1 MFTCDKE
8 SLTDLQWVELEDKLP
23 QIEAHAYSRPGDLHI
38 SGVKEDTCSMT
49 DLGWEDLISMEMVY
63 RKHMNALPYDNEN
76 GDGQRDLEHE
86 DKECM
91 TDLAWQELVELEES
105 YRNNLKDLFPL
116 DAADEHSMCKG
127 ERNTVDIETMTDLD
141 FEELE
146 EIESCYHRYLDE
158 KGSVK
163 SRDETETMTEIV
175 WEELL
180 QRTNSEV
187 YLSLSEAINEKVTK
201 RNFDVNEVGI
211 MTDLELSELA
221 KIEEKYL
228 RYVEHESNINIQK
241 EELVEV
247 LPEIVLDTFPEDNI
261 VNTKEEYAM
270 TDLTWNDIIN
280 LQDNCYDYERNVQ
293 DLERKLAT
301 FKVQKDEKSSG
312 TEMSFTDLA
321 FDELIGLEAK
331 CSGYKSVIKELE
343 GKLAQYERNDARFN
357 VGTKDAETM
366 TDVSE
371 DMIDNE
377 GLPVAVLANF
387 PSDIQ
392 TKDECDMTDVVWD
405 EVVDLKNTYQD
416 YRENLE
422 EMKQKLAQFDVE
434 KDDKES
440 ITDIAMQDLADLES
454 MYKEH
459 LREADSDTNSVLSH
473 AEKESRECMT
483 ELTFIEITELEDFY
497 IENAA
502 REMAVSP
509 IVEKWEQESI
519 TDITLDDMQYLEEA
533 EYFVTRNSRAAEK
546 LDKYT
551 VTELTIHD
559 LVSLQE
565 IATRSELLQGVEKV
579 EVATLTNLTIPDLEF
594 LEDNYDVH
602 QNCPVHAADT
612 LRKEHIGV
620 GTELTGED
628 LKYWEDVEAAHEE
641 CLLDKEGEEGCEEK
655 QDAEIMTDLTIAD
668 LQYLEEVDAAHEEC
682 LLDKQ
687 EELKGKETIVER
699 ESIEI
704 MTDMTISHLQYLE
717 EVEAAHEEC
726 LVDKQEELEGKEA
739 FAEKESV
746 EIMTDMSISDLQYLE
761 EVEAAHEECLVDRQE
776 ELKVKE
782 AYVEKENVEIM
793 TDMSISDLQ
802 HLEEVEAA
810 HEECLVDRQ
819 EEIDGNEAIVEKE
832 SIEIMTDMSISDLQ
846 YLEEVEA
853 AHEECL
859 VDRQEEIDGNEAIVE
874 KESIEIMTDMSISDL
889 QYLEEVEAAHEE
901 CLVDRQEEIDGNE
914 AIVEKESIEIMTD
927 MGISD
932 LQYLEEVEA
941 AHEECLVNRQEEVDG
956 NEAIVEKESIEI
968 MTDMTISDLQYLEEV
983 KAAYEECLVD
993 KQEELERN
1001 EAPVERESIEIMTD
1015 MTISYLQYLEKESKA
1030 KTTDSE
1036 KLSVGTMTKMTKLDL
1051 RNLES
1056 IAFEKGKTKTPKPW
1070 KRRSRSSSL
1079 TDYHDYRYHHHH
1091 KNTMTEITGNI
1102 LDYYEEIDVLYK
1114 ENMVEFDE
1122 LKRLHYVEK
1131 EEKDAMTD
1139 VTFEDLKDLEQK
1151 SLLWREKADEP
1162 AGGVAKDDAEVMTDL
1177 TTAEL
1182 EYFEEA
1188 ESLLRKISGENGG
1201 MAPKDEKEV
1210 LTDLKSSDIEYLQ
1223 VLADIY
1229 DDGSRG
1235 VHVEVE
1241 AEKCDKET
1249 ETELRLVDIRDLED
1263 QVISEAA
1270 IKSTNAVK
1278 EAVNDDLVP
1287 ETLVNLQAELDFL
1300 PILDEPEYIF
1310 DDEDNENDIQRA
1322 ETGIMTEMTIANIR
1336 DLEDQRNSTTEVEAF
1351 EDDLQAEALEGLQT
1365 GVEYLPVLD
1374 EPGMVFEEEV
1384 NREHILRHDT
1394 GVMTEL
1400 RLSHLENFDKDN
1412 LYRRDDGVELTRRVE
1427 ASVQC
1432 DLEDVTSLMQELTR
1446 EAENKGEDI
1455 PAWFV
1460 SALRLRQPEGGLLSV
1475 LYLLHVHVSDQ
1486 FC

>member
-158 KGSVK
+158 KVSVK

-201 RNFDVNEVGI
+201 RNFGVNEVGI

-293 DLERKLAT
+293 DLEWKLAT

-509 IVEKWEQESI
+509 IVEKWEQESM

-559 LVSLQE
+559 LVNLQE

-602 QNCPVHAADT
+602 QNCPVRAADT

-641 CLLDKEGEEGCEEK
+641 CLLDKEGCEEK

-874 KESIEIMTDMSISDL
+874 KESIEIMTDMTISDL
-889 QYLEEVEAAHEE
+889 QYLEEVE
-901 CLVDRQEEIDGNE
+901 
-914 AIVEKESIEIMTD
+914 
-927 MGISD
+927 
-932 LQYLEEVEA
+932 
-941 AHEECLVNRQEEVDG
+941 
-956 NEAIVEKESIEI
+956 
-968 MTDMTISDLQYLEEV
+968 
-983 KAAYEECLVD
+983 AAYEECLVD

-1001 EAPVERESIEIMTD
+1001 EATVERESIEIMTD
-1015 MTISYLQYLEKESKA
+1015 MTISYLQYLEQESKA

-1235 VHVEVE
+1235 VDVEVE

-1270 IKSTNAVK
+1270 IKSTHAVK

-1322 ETGIMTEMTIANIR
+1322 ETGIMTEMTIAKIR

>member
-1 MFTCDKE
+1 M
-8 SLTDLQWVELEDKLP
+8 
-23 QIEAHAYSRPGDLHI
+23 
-38 SGVKEDTCSMT
+38 
-49 DLGWEDLISMEMVY
+49 
-63 RKHMNALPYDNEN
+63 
-76 GDGQRDLEHE
+76 
-86 DKECM
+86 
-91 TDLAWQELVELEES
+91 
-105 YRNNLKDLFPL
+105 
-116 DAADEHSMCKG
+116 
-127 ERNTVDIETMTDLD
+127 
-141 FEELE
+141 
-146 EIESCYHRYLDE
+146 
-158 KGSVK
+158 
-163 SRDETETMTEIV
+163 
-175 WEELL
+175 
-180 QRTNSEV
+180 
-187 YLSLSEAINEKVTK
+187 
-201 RNFDVNEVGI
+201 
-211 MTDLELSELA
+211 
-221 KIEEKYL
+221 
-228 RYVEHESNINIQK
+228 
-241 EELVEV
+241 
-247 LPEIVLDTFPEDNI
+247 
-261 VNTKEEYAM
+261 
-270 TDLTWNDIIN
+270 
-280 LQDNCYDYERNVQ
+280 
-293 DLERKLAT
+293 
-301 FKVQKDEKSSG
+301 
-312 TEMSFTDLA
+312 
-321 FDELIGLEAK
+321 
-331 CSGYKSVIKELE
+331 
-343 GKLAQYERNDARFN
+343 
-357 VGTKDAETM
+357 
-366 TDVSE
+366 
-371 DMIDNE
+371 
-377 GLPVAVLANF
+377 
-387 PSDIQ
+387 
-392 TKDECDMTDVVWD
+392 
-405 EVVDLKNTYQD
+405 
-416 YRENLE
+416 
-422 EMKQKLAQFDVE
+422 
-434 KDDKES
+434 
-440 ITDIAMQDLADLES
+440 
-454 MYKEH
+454 
-459 LREADSDTNSVLSH
+459 
-473 AEKESRECMT
+473 
-483 ELTFIEITELEDFY
+483 
-497 IENAA
+497 
-502 REMAVSP
+502 
-509 IVEKWEQESI
+509 
-519 TDITLDDMQYLEEA
+519 
-533 EYFVTRNSRAAEK
+533 
-546 LDKYT
+546 
-551 VTELTIHD
+551 
-559 LVSLQE
+559 
-565 IATRSELLQGVEKV
+565 
-579 EVATLTNLTIPDLEF
+579 
-594 LEDNYDVH
+594 
-602 QNCPVHAADT
+602 
-612 LRKEHIGV
+612 
-620 GTELTGED
+620 
-628 LKYWEDVEAAHEE
+628 
-641 CLLDKEGEEGCEEK
+641 
-655 QDAEIMTDLTIAD
+655 
-668 LQYLEEVDAAHEEC
+668 
-682 LLDKQ
+682 
-687 EELKGKETIVER
+687 
-699 ESIEI
+699 
-704 MTDMTISHLQYLE
+704 
-717 EVEAAHEEC
+717 
-726 LVDKQEELEGKEA
+726 
-739 FAEKESV
+739 
-746 EIMTDMSISDLQYLE
+746 E
-761 EVEAAHEECLVDRQE
+761 EVEAAHEECLVDR
-776 ELKVKE
+776 K
-782 AYVEKENVEIM
+782 
-793 TDMSISDLQ
+793 
-802 HLEEVEAA
+802 
-810 HEECLVDRQ
+810 
-819 EEIDGNEAIVEKE
+819 
-832 SIEIMTDMSISDLQ
+832 
-846 YLEEVEA
+846 
-853 AHEECL
+853 
-859 VDRQEEIDGNEAIVE
+859 
-874 KESIEIMTDMSISDL
+874 
-889 QYLEEVEAAHEE
+889 
-901 CLVDRQEEIDGNE
+901 EEIDGNE

-941 AHEECLVNRQEEVDG
+941 AHEECLVDRKEEIDG

-983 KAAYEECLVD
+983 EAAYEECLVD

-1001 EAPVERESIEIMTD
+1001 EATVERESIEIMTD
-1015 MTISYLQYLEKESKA
+1015 MTISYLQYLEEESKA

-1131 EEKDAMTD
+1131 GEKDAMTD

-1235 VHVEVE
+1235 VDVEVE

-1270 IKSTNAVK
+1270 IKSTHAVK

-1412 LYRRDDGVELTRRVE
+1412 LYRRDDGVELTGRVE

>member
-1 MFTCDKE
+1 
-8 SLTDLQWVELEDKLP
+8 
-23 QIEAHAYSRPGDLHI
+23 
-38 SGVKEDTCSMT
+38 MT

-63 RKHMNALPYDNEN
+63 RKHVNALPYDNEN
-76 GDGQRDLEHE
+76 GDGQYDLEHE

-116 DAADEHSMCKG
+116 DATDEHSMCKG

-158 KGSVK
+158 KVSVK

-228 RYVEHESNINIQK
+228 RYVEHESNINVQK

-280 LQDNCYDYERNVQ
+280 LQDNCYVYERNVL
-293 DLERKLAT
+293 DLERKVAT

-371 DMIDNE
+371 GAIDNE
-377 GLPVAVLANF
+377 GLPEVVLANF

-509 IVEKWEQESI
+509 IVEKWEQESM

-559 LVSLQE
+559 LVKLQE

-602 QNCPVHAADT
+602 QNCPVHAPNT

-628 LKYWEDVEAAHEE
+628 LKYWQDVEAAHEE
-641 CLLDKEGEEGCEEK
+641 CLLDKESEKGCEEK

-682 LLDKQ
+682 LVDKE

-717 EVEAAHEEC
+717 KVEAAHEEC

-739 FAEKESV
+739 FVEKESV

-761 EVEAAHEECLVDRQE
+761 EVEAAHEECLVNRE
-776 ELKVKE
+776 
-782 AYVEKENVEIM
+782 
-793 TDMSISDLQ
+793 
-802 HLEEVEAA
+802 
-810 HEECLVDRQ
+810 
-819 EEIDGNEAIVEKE
+819 EEIDRNEAIVEKE
-832 SIEIMTDMSISDLQ
+832 SVEIMTDMTICDLQ

-859 VDRQEEIDGNEAIVE
+859 VD
-874 KESIEIMTDMSISDL
+874 
-889 QYLEEVEAAHEE
+889 
-901 CLVDRQEEIDGNE
+901 
-914 AIVEKESIEIMTD
+914 
-927 MGISD
+927 
-932 LQYLEEVEA
+932 
-941 AHEECLVNRQEEVDG
+941 
-956 NEAIVEKESIEI
+956 
-968 MTDMTISDLQYLEEV
+968 
-983 KAAYEECLVD
+983 

-1001 EAPVERESIEIMTD
+1001 ETTVERESIEIMTD
-1015 MTISYLQYLEKESKA
+1015 MTISYLQYLEEESKA

-1056 IAFEKGKTKTPKPW
+1056 IAFEKEKTKTPKPW

-1122 LKRLHYVEK
+1122 LKRIHNVEK

-1139 VTFEDLKDLEQK
+1139 VTSEDLKDLEQK

-1249 ETELRLVDIRDLED
+1249 ETELRLADIRDLED

-1270 IKSTNAVK
+1270 IKSMHAVK

-1351 EDDLQAEALEGLQT
+1351 VDDLQAEALEGLQT
-1365 GVEYLPVLD
+1365 GVEYRPVLD

-1384 NREHILRHDT
+1384 NGKHILRHDT

-1400 RLSHLENFDKDN
+1400 TLSHLENFDKDN
-1412 LYRRDDGVELTRRVE
+1412 LYRRHDDLELTRRVE
-1427 ASVQC
+1427 TSVQC
-1432 DLEDVTSLMQELTR
+1432 DLEDVNSLMQELTR

-1475 LYLLHVHVSDQ
+1475 LYLMHVHVSGK

>member
-8 SLTDLQWVELEDKLP
+8 SLTDLQCVELEDKLP

-116 DAADEHSMCKG
+116 DAAEEHSMCKG

-158 KGSVK
+158 KVSVK

-280 LQDNCYDYERNVQ
+280 LQDNCYDYERNLQ

-509 IVEKWEQESI
+509 IVEKWEQESM

-533 EYFVTRNSRAAEK
+533 EYFVTRNSRAVEK

-559 LVSLQE
+559 LVNLQE

-602 QNCPVHAADT
+602 QNCPVRAADT

-832 SIEIMTDMSISDLQ
+832 SIEIMTDMTISDLQ
-846 YLEEVEA
+846 YLEEVE
-853 AHEECL
+853 
-859 VDRQEEIDGNEAIVE
+859 
-874 KESIEIMTDMSISDL
+874 
-889 QYLEEVEAAHEE
+889 
-901 CLVDRQEEIDGNE
+901 
-914 AIVEKESIEIMTD
+914 
-927 MGISD
+927 
-932 LQYLEEVEA
+932 
-941 AHEECLVNRQEEVDG
+941 
-956 NEAIVEKESIEI
+956 
-968 MTDMTISDLQYLEEV
+968 
-983 KAAYEECLVD
+983 AAYEECLVD

-1001 EAPVERESIEIMTD
+1001 EATVERESIEIMTD
-1015 MTISYLQYLEKESKA
+1015 MTISYLQYLEEESKA

-1151 SLLWREKADEP
+1151 SLLWRENADEP

-1235 VHVEVE
+1235 VDVEVE

-1270 IKSTNAVK
+1270 IKSTHAVK

>member
-38 SGVKEDTCSMT
+38 SVIKEDTCSMT
-49 DLGWEDLISMEMVY
+49 DLGWEDLISMEMIY
-63 RKHMNALPYDNEN
+63 RKHLNALPYDNEN
-76 GDGQRDLEHE
+76 GDGHHDLQHE

-141 FEELE
+141 FKELE

-158 KGSVK
+158 EVSVK
-163 SRDETETMTEIV
+163 SRDETETMTDIV

-180 QRTNSEV
+180 QRTNNEV

-228 RYVEHESNINIQK
+228 RYVEHESNINVQK

-280 LQDNCYDYERNVQ
+280 LQDNCYDYERHAQ
-293 DLERKLAT
+293 DLDRKLAT
-301 FKVQKDEKSSG
+301 FEVQKDEKSSG
-312 TEMSFTDLA
+312 TEMSFTDLS
-321 FDELIGLEAK
+321 FGELIGLEAK

-343 GKLAQYERNDARFN
+343 GKLAQYKRNDARFN

-371 DMIDNE
+371 DAIDNE
-377 GLPVAVLANF
+377 GLPEVVLANF

-459 LREADSDTNSVLSH
+459 LREVDSDTNSVLRH
-473 AEKESRECMT
+473 AGKESRECMT
-483 ELTFIEITELEDFY
+483 ELTFIEVTELEDFY

-509 IVEKWEQESI
+509 TVEKWEQESM

-546 LDKYT
+546 LDKYA

-559 LVSLQE
+559 LVKLQE

-602 QNCPVHAADT
+602 QNCPVHAPNT

-641 CLLDKEGEEGCEEK
+641 CLLDKESEKGCEEK

-682 LLDKQ
+682 LVDKQ

-717 EVEAAHEEC
+717 EVEAAYEEC

-746 EIMTDMSISDLQYLE
+746 EIMTDLSISDLQYLE

-776 ELKVKE
+776 ELEVKE
-782 AYVEKENVEIM
+782 AYVEKESV
-793 TDMSISDLQ
+793 
-802 HLEEVEAA
+802 
-810 HEECLVDRQ
+810 
-819 EEIDGNEAIVEKE
+819 
-832 SIEIMTDMSISDLQ
+832 EIMTDMSISDLQ

-859 VDRQEEIDGNEAIVE
+859 VDRQEEIDGNEAVVE

-901 CLVDRQEEIDGNE
+901 CLGDSQEEIDRNE

-927 MGISD
+927 VTISD

-941 AHEECLVNRQEEVDG
+941 AHEECLV
-956 NEAIVEKESIEI
+956 
-968 MTDMTISDLQYLEEV
+968 
-983 KAAYEECLVD
+983 D

-1001 EAPVERESIEIMTD
+1001 ETTVERESIETMTN
-1015 MTISYLQYLEKESKA
+1015 MTISYLQYLEEESKA

-1036 KLSVGTMTKMTKLDL
+1036 KLSVGTMTKMTELDL

-1122 LKRLHYVEK
+1122 LKRIHYVEK

-1139 VTFEDLKDLEQK
+1139 VTFEDLKDLEHK
-1151 SLLWREKADEP
+1151 SLLLREKADEP
-1162 AGGVAKDDAEVMTDL
+1162 AGVVAKDDVEVMTDL
-1177 TTAEL
+1177 TTADL

-1188 ESLLRKISGENGG
+1188 ESLLTKISGENGG

-1270 IKSTNAVK
+1270 IKSMHAVK

-1310 DDEDNENDIQRA
+1310 DDEENENDIERA

-1351 EDDLQAEALEGLQT
+1351 ENDLQAEALEGLQT

-1374 EPGMVFEEEV
+1374 EPGMVSEEEV

-1412 LYRRDDGVELTRRVE
+1412 LYRRDDDLELTRRVE
-1427 ASVQC
+1427 TSVQC
-1432 DLEDVTSLMQELTR
+1432 DLEDVTSLMEELTR

-1475 LYLLHVHVSDQ
+1475 LYLMHVHVSDQ

>member
-158 KGSVK
+158 KVSVK

-509 IVEKWEQESI
+509 IVEKWEQESM

-559 LVSLQE
+559 LVNLQE

-602 QNCPVHAADT
+602 QNCPVRAADT

-832 SIEIMTDMSISDLQ
+832 SIEIMTDMTISDLQ
-846 YLEEVEA
+846 YLEEVE
-853 AHEECL
+853 
-859 VDRQEEIDGNEAIVE
+859 
-874 KESIEIMTDMSISDL
+874 
-889 QYLEEVEAAHEE
+889 
-901 CLVDRQEEIDGNE
+901 
-914 AIVEKESIEIMTD
+914 
-927 MGISD
+927 
-932 LQYLEEVEA
+932 
-941 AHEECLVNRQEEVDG
+941 
-956 NEAIVEKESIEI
+956 
-968 MTDMTISDLQYLEEV
+968 
-983 KAAYEECLVD
+983 AAYEECLVD

-1001 EAPVERESIEIMTD
+1001 EATVERESIEIMTD
-1015 MTISYLQYLEKESKA
+1015 MTISYLQYLEEESKA

-1235 VHVEVE
+1235 VDVEVE

-1270 IKSTNAVK
+1270 IKSTHAVK

>member
-158 KGSVK
+158 KVSVK

-247 LPEIVLDTFPEDNI
+247 LPEIVLDTLPEDNI

-509 IVEKWEQESI
+509 IVEKWEQESM

-559 LVSLQE
+559 LVNLQE
-565 IATRSELLQGVEKV
+565 IATRSELLQGAEKV

-602 QNCPVHAADT
+602 QNCPVRAADT

-699 ESIEI
+699 ESMEI

-859 VDRQEEIDGNEAIVE
+859 VDRKEEI
-874 KESIEIMTDMSISDL
+874 
-889 QYLEEVEAAHEE
+889 
-901 CLVDRQEEIDGNE
+901 
-914 AIVEKESIEIMTD
+914 
-927 MGISD
+927 
-932 LQYLEEVEA
+932 
-941 AHEECLVNRQEEVDG
+941 DG

-983 KAAYEECLVD
+983 EAAYEECLVD

-1001 EAPVERESIEIMTD
+1001 EATVERESIEIMTD
-1015 MTISYLQYLEKESKA
+1015 MTISYLQYLEEESKA

-1188 ESLLRKISGENGG
+1188 GSLWRKISGENGG

-1235 VHVEVE
+1235 VDVEVE

-1270 IKSTNAVK
+1270 IKSTHAVK

-1310 DDEDNENDIQRA
+1310 DDEDNENNIQRA

-1412 LYRRDDGVELTRRVE
+1412 LYRRDDGVELTGRVE